1 MLECTPK
8 AATIDDIVHRKCFM
22 EDVMRKLTW
31 DDLCKN
37 MVVRDDRMIGKKK
50 CDVLCPEI
58 GYPCYKEQF

>member
-50 CDVLCPEI
+50 
-58 GYPCYKEQF
+58 